1 MALASLLKRSIL
13 TLAAPLALHAQLL
26 HAQSLTR
33 PNAHP
38 REAHPGTT
46 ANAVAIRA
54 PAPPVL
60 DGKDDDAIWRTA
72 PEITAFQQFSPSS
85 GSAASFSTS
94 VKVAF
99 DDRFLYVL
107 VRMYDPHP
115 DSIRAFLSRRD
126 VATPSDRVK
135 IMIDSYH
142 DRRTGYELAVNP
154 KGVKSD
160 FYTFNDSQEDPSW
173 DGVWD
178 VATSIDAQGW
188 VAEFRVP
195 FSQMR
200 FPRGASHVFG
210 FGVVRD
216 IARLNERDSW
226 PQIRRDRTGI
236 ASQFGELTGI
246 EGLGAPRHLEIM
258 PYAVTKNVTTT
269 TPALVYGHQQQL
281 TGGADIKYGVT
292 SNFTLDATVN
302 PDFGQVESDP
312 AVLNLSAFE
321 TYYQEKRPFFI
332 EGAGI
337 SASICSAT

>member
-1 MALASLLKRSIL
+1 VALASSLTRSIL
-13 TLAAPLALHAQLL
+13 TLLAPITL
-26 HAQSLTR
+26 HAQSLAAGLVHSR
-33 PNAHP
+33 EP
-38 REAHPGTT
+38 RVGTT
-46 ANAVAIRA
+46 TNAVAIRA
-54 PAPPVL
+54 SAPPTL
-60 DGKDDDAIWRTA
+60 DGKDDDPIWRTA

-85 GSAASFSTS
+85 GAAATFRTS

-99 DDRFLYVL
+99 DDRYLYVL
-107 VRMYDPHP
+107 VRLYDPHP

-126 VATPSDRVK
+126 VSTPSNRVK

-160 FYTFNDSQEDPSW
+160 FYTFNDSQEDPSC
-173 DGVWD
+173 DCVWD

-188 VAEFRVP
+188 IAEYRVP

-200 FPRGASHVFG
+200 FPRGATHVFG

-226 PQIRRDRTGI
+226 PLIRRDRTGI

-246 EGLGAPRHLEIM
+246 EGLGTPRHLEIM
-258 PYAVTKNVTTT
+258 PYVVTKNVTTT

-281 TGGADIKYGVT
+281 TGGADVK
-292 SNFTLDATVN
+292 
-302 PDFGQVESDP
+302 
-312 AVLNLSAFE
+312 
-321 TYYQEKRPFFI
+321 
-332 EGAGI
+332 
-337 SASICSAT
+337 